1 MKIEEKLEYKKRLLS
16 NKFLVEIPG
25 RMVAIE
31 KAFEEIKKINNEEIR
46 KYFPISLIALLE
58 SSIKLLVEEKVN
70 ESDIILEKLI
80 DNFNITKIEKEVLIN
95 LQKKEYSR
103 GEFISLHVKINRVSD
118 IKKILENIF
127 DDKIEIDMKSL
138 TKCFEYRHIIAHES
152 PLLFNIKIEEI
163 ESMVKSIFEIL
174 EQIQS
179 KLYEE
184 KKYQILNKNKWPDM
198 FKEEKVKVEIS
209 RKIFKSFM
217 DKIIESRL
225 SYKDIIEY
233 QEITDKIQ
241 DNIQKLSKLINLEFE
256 DGKLYEFLTNR
267 VQKKIYNY
275 LNFEIVQKGLKIEES
290 YKLLDKLEKE
300 NPEKMEIFIEDM
312 NQIFIEEN

>member
-25 RMVAIE
+25 RMATIE
-31 KAFEEIKKINNEEIR
+31 RAFEEIKKINNEEIR

-80 DNFNITKIEKEVLIN
+80 DNFKITKIDKEVLIN

-103 GEFISLHVKINRVSD
+103 GEFISLHVKINRADD

-152 PLLFNIKIEEI
+152 PLFFDIEIEEI
-163 ESMVKSIFEIL
+163 ENIILAVFEIL
-174 EQIQS
+174 KKIEA
-179 KLYEE
+179 KLLED
-184 KKYQILNKNKWPDM
+184 KKYQILDKSKWVDM
-198 FKEEKVKVEIS
+198 FKEEEIKVNIGK
-209 RKIFKSFM
+209 KIFDFFM
-217 DKIIESRL
+217 EEII
-225 SYKDIIEY
+225 KQNKNQKNIKEY
-233 QEITDKIQ
+233 QKTLENIKI
-241 DNIQKLSKLINLEFE
+241 DIKKFSEFLKLISENGRMNEFE
-256 DGKLYEFLTNR
+256 INT
-267 VQKKIYNY
+267 VQKRIYNFF
-275 LNFEIVQKGLKIEES
+275 NFEIIQRELKKETS
-290 YKLLDKLEKE
+290 YDILDKVLRE
-300 NPEKMEIFIEDM
+300 NPDEMRILIED
-312 NQIFIEEN
+312 IKRIEGKE